1 VGTSTIAIFLAA
13 PDSVAVDERER
24 DERLVVTTWR
34 VRLGCC
40 DAADDDDLDLV
51 IRMMTEGAGETA
63 TWWQS
68 CRETRCS

>member
-1 VGTSTIAIFLAA
+1 L
-13 PDSVAVDERER
+13 VAVEERER

-40 DAADDDDLDLV
+40 DAADEDDLDLV

-63 TWWQS
+63 TW
-68 CRETRCS
+68 